1 MKLKRADL
9 AEQIRAACQA
19 RGRDLAVMRP
29 RAPRRSPRIVNPRF
43 LAIVNPAA
51 GGGRC
56 GKLAPAALQRV
67 RRTRNR
73 AGSRLNNGSR
83 AKPPRLPLRPTQRG
97 MRNFL
102 AVGGDGTS
110 YEIVNGLF
118 PEALKAGR
126 PALGFLPLGTGN
138 SFLRDFTTRGV
149 EHTIEALKAG
159 RSRSC
164 DVIRLKH
171 SGGELFFT
179 NLFSLGFPA
188 DVGDLTN
195 RRFKRWGELGY
206 ILGVFT
212 RLAELSCRAFPHRTD
227 GTQNW
232 DRRPCLFLTFSN
244 SKFTGGKMMIA
255 PHADP
260 RDGLIEY
267 VRWSPVGRLQLLSLF
282 PRLFTGT
289 HIDHRSCQPLRREKS
304 GIRSRSACRRHGRWR
319 DSSTTLPRRSKFF
332 PAHWT

>member
-1 MKLKRADL
+1 
-9 AEQIRAACQA
+9 
-19 RGRDLAVMRP
+19 
-29 RAPRRSPRIVNPRF
+29 VNPRF

-67 RRTRNR
+67 RDLGIDLEVASTTK
-73 AGSRLNNGSR
+73 AGE
-83 AKPPRLPLRPTQRG
+83 ATAFAEQAYHRG
-97 MRNFL
+97 IRNFL

-118 PEALKAGR
+118 PQALKADR
-126 PALGFLPLGTGN
+126 PSLGFLPLGTGN
-138 SFLRDFTTRGV
+138 SFLRDFATRGI
-149 EHTIEALKAG
+149 EDTIEALKAG

-171 SGGELFFT
+171 AGGELFYI

-188 DVGDLTN
+188 DVGALTN

-227 GTQNW
+227 SSNDW

-260 RDGLIEY
+260 CDGLIEC
-267 VRWSPVGRLQLLSLF
+267 VRWSPVGRFQLLSLF

-289 HIDHRSCQPLRREKS
+289 HIDHALASRCTATTVEFDLDQPVDAMVDGEILRLHCRSLE
-304 GIRSRSACRRHGRWR
+304 I
-319 DSSTTLPRRSKFF
+319 LPG
-332 PAHWT
+332 ALDVIV